1 MWKDELSGLQDFTK
15 NFLEPFRQTAQLE
28 LHSDEQGQSYSP
40 WIVTGSE
47 ISPLHIINVALW
59 AKKWQKRTI

>member
-28 LHSDEQGQSYSP
+28 LDSDEGQSYSP
-40 WIVTGSE
+40 WIITGSE
-47 ISPLHIINVALW
+47 IFPLHIINVAM
-59 AKKWQKRTI
+59 